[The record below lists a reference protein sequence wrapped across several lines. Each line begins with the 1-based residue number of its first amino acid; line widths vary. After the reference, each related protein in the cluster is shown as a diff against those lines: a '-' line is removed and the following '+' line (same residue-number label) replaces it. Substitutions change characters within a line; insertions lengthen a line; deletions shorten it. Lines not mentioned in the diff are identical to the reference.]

1 MGDIIKGVAIGIG
14 IVAAGVGIYKAT
26 NRVLEQYEL
35 DHAAR
40 REMKDLWSALIPLLR
55 REDPVVAA

>member
-1 MGDIIKGVAIGIG
+1 MGDIIKGVAIGLG
-14 IVAAGVGIYKAT
+14 VVAAGVGIYKAT

-40 REMKDLWSALIPLLR
+40 REMIYCEIDTMKNKR
-55 REDPVVAA
+55 YQ